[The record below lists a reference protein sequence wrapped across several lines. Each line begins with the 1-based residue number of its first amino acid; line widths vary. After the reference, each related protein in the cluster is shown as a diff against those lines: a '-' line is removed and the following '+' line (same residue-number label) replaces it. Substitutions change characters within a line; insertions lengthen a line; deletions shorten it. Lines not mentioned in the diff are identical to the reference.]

1 MLYLRQARARLSLKA
16 FRGEPAISRF
26 DWPFTPCHG
35 SSLPFLT
42 DYRSALQRASPRLQ
56 PAHGKITLAS
66 GPLRATCAPK
76 GSPSLRLRDSH
87 PFASP
92 RAATRRLILQKTRR
106 KGPRPRDILS
116 VHGFRFCFTPLAGVL
131 FAFPSRYSSAIGS
144 AGVFSLGSWSTRIQ
158 AGFLVPRPTQAPRA
172 GSRQGFAYGALTLRG
187 RPSHAVPLPCRFLT
201 ARVAPRA
208 ALQPRTTAVWA
219 PPSSL
224 AATGGISLDFLS
236 AATQMVHFAACGPPP
251 LCVQGGVRAIT
262 GARVTPFGGPRLQS
276 DMCSSARLFAACR
289 GLHRPLAPS
298 RHPPWTCTCLTILR
312 APRPRLPAGTPAGH
326 ADAPTSPGRG
336 ACRRA
341 SARRHSP
348 SLLPFKHLLW
358 RIRVLNP

>member
-131 FAFPSRYSSAIGS
+131 FAFPSRYSSLSVAVRVQPWIVVDPDSG
-144 AGVFSLGSWSTRIQ
+144 R
-158 AGFLVPRPTQAPRA
+158 VPRAPPYSGTAPREA
-172 GSRQGFAYGALTLRG
+172 SDFAYGAVTLSGRAVRRARLSSATSVSRG
-187 RPSHAVPLPCRFLT
+187 SPPRGPTTPERIRFGLLPLRSPLLGESLLISS
-201 ARVAPRA
+201 PRA
-208 ALQPRTTAVWA
+208 T
-219 PPSSL
+219 
-224 AATGGISLDFLS
+224 
-236 AATQMVHFAACGPPP
+236 
-251 LCVQGGVRAIT
+251 
-262 GARVTPFGGPRLQS
+262 
-276 DMCSSARLFAACR
+276 
-289 GLHRPLAPS
+289 
-298 RHPPWTCTCLTILR
+298 
-312 APRPRLPAGTPAGH
+312 
-326 ADAPTSPGRG
+326 
-336 ACRRA
+336 
-341 SARRHSP
+341 
-348 SLLPFKHLLW
+348 
-358 RIRVLNP
+358 